1 MMVYRCQQLS
11 LFFLL
16 VVLTSNMISLVTAN
30 RQSDGRNPSRYN
42 ELGGRD
48 RSDDRSRMSNTHDD
62 RDRRGNA
69 RDDRGDRG
77 DRVDRDRDR
86 DRDRGSRDD
95 RHDRM
100 DHSDMDDHNDR
111 DIVYNSI
118 VNPNERG
125 ISHSPDDG
133 HNHGYTHNSDH
144 EDNTRAN
151 KHGKENGG
159 ASIGSQLSW
168 FQRIVLAGT
177 SLLMVVM

>member
-30 RQSDGRNPSRYN
+30 KRSPARYN

-48 RSDDRSRMSNTHDD
+48 RSDDRSRMSNPHDD

-69 RDDRGDRG
+69 RDDRGNRDDRG
-77 DRVDRDRDR
+77 DRGDRDRDH
-86 DRDRGSRDD
+86 GSRDD
-95 RHDRM
+95 RRDRM
-100 DHSDMDDHNDR
+100 DHSIPDDRNTHD
-111 DIVYNSI
+111 VGYNSN
-118 VNPNERG
+118 VNNNEHG
-125 ISHSPDDG
+125 IGHTADDG
-133 HNHGYTHNSDH
+133 HDHDYTHKSDH
-144 EDNTRAN
+144 EDNTRTN
-151 KHGKENGG
+151 KDHKENGG
-159 ASIGSQLSW
+159 ASIGFQLSW